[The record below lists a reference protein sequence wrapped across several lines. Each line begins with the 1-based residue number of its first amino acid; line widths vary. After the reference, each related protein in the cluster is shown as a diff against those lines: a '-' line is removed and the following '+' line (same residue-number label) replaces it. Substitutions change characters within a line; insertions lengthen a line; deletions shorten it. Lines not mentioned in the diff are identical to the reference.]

1 LSSTPDQSVKGRN
14 IESANKSSLLYSVD
28 LPTGFEG
35 RTGLGGRGLPAK
47 ETKELETAMLGW
59 QTRNT
64 LYGSQRQKEAK

>member
-1 LSSTPDQSVKGRN
+1 
-14 IESANKSSLLYSVD
+14 LYSVD
-28 LPTGFEG
+28 VPTGFEG

-47 ETKELETAMLGW
+47 ETKEMETAMLGW